1 MPPLNDYKKQPSN
14 DIEKAME
21 RKEQSINRFIDK
33 KEQGMAI
40 MAAGR
45 DACMIVTA
53 LISSPAAVY
62 GDHSEEKIKE
72 NIKKWSKWFYGEYTK
87 PF

>member
-1 MPPLNDYKKQPSN
+1 MNDYKKKPSN

-21 RKEQSINRFIDK
+21 RKEQSINRFMDK

-40 MAAGR
+40 MSAGR

-53 LISSPAAVY
+53 KL
-62 GDHSEEKIKE
+62 GHKDKTDEEIEKE
-72 NIKKWSKWFYGEYTK
+72 IKKWSKWFYAEYTK

>member
-1 MPPLNDYKKQPSN
+1 MRYMPPVTDYKQTAKN
-14 DIEKAME
+14 DIEKAMD

-53 LISSPAAVY
+53 KLQHKLMSDEDI
-62 GDHSEEKIKE
+62 EKE
-72 NIKKWSKWFYGEYTK
+72 IKKWSKWFLAQYTS